1 MKKWLFPIAYAIISI
16 VIFLLIGVLGVFG
29 NGDGTGYG
37 GVVIILCG
45 IIFYC
50 LIIVPAMCLV
60 YSKRCLSGERFR
72 VLFTFYQSLLISLP
86 YLILFIKDNETF
98 LYSFI
103 PLYGASYG
111 LCSDL
116 LNLSVKSKTRMINKY
131 QIIE

>member
-16 VIFLLIGVLGVFG
+16 VIFLLIGVLGVCG

-60 YSKRCLSGERFR
+60 YSKRCLSRERFR
-72 VLFTFYQSLLISLP
+72 VLFAFYQSLLISLP

-103 PLYGASYG
+103 LFVWCELWSLLG
-111 LCSDL
+111 L
-116 LNLSVKSKTRMINKY
+116 VKFKRKIKNKND
-131 QIIE
+131 

>member
-98 LYSFI
+98 LYSLILFVWCE
-103 PLYGASYG
+103 LWSLLG
-111 LCSDL
+111 L
-116 LNLSVKSKTRMINKY
+116 VKFKRKIKNKND
-131 QIIE
+131 

>member
-50 LIIVPAMCLV
+50 LIIVPVMCLV
-60 YSKRCLSGERFR
+60 YSKRCLSEERFR
-72 VLFTFYQSLLISLP
+72 VIFTFYQSLLISLP
-86 YLILFIKDNETF
+86 YLILFVNDNETF

-103 PLYGASYG
+103 LFVWCELWSLLG
-111 LCSDL
+111 L
-116 LNLSVKSKTRMINKY
+116 VKFKRKIKNKND
-131 QIIE
+131 

>member
-16 VIFLLIGVLGVFG
+16 VIFLLIGVLGVCG

-60 YSKRCLSGERFR
+60 YSKRCLSGGRFR

-103 PLYGASYG
+103 LFVWCELWSLLG
-111 LCSDL
+111 L
-116 LNLSVKSKTRMINKY
+116 VKFKRKIKNKNN
-131 QIIE
+131 

>member
-16 VIFLLIGVLGVFG
+16 VIFLLIGVLGVCG

-50 LIIVPAMCLV
+50 LIIVPVMCLV
-60 YSKRCLSGERFR
+60 YSKRCLSEERFR
-72 VLFTFYQSLLISLP
+72 VIFTFYQSLLISLP
-86 YLILFIKDNETF
+86 YLILFVNDNETF

-103 PLYGASYG
+103 LFVWCELWSLLG
-111 LCSDL
+111 L
-116 LNLSVKSKTRMINKY
+116 VKFKRKIKNKND
-131 QIIE
+131 

>member
-86 YLILFIKDNETF
+86 YLILFFKDNETF
-98 LYSFI
+98 LYSLILFVWCE
-103 PLYGASYG
+103 LWSLLG
-111 LCSDL
+111 LI
-116 LNLSVKSKTRMINKY
+116 KFKRKIKNK
-131 QIIE
+131 ID

>member
-72 VLFTFYQSLLISLP
+72 VLFTLYQSLLISLP
-86 YLILFIKDNETF
+86 YLILFFKDNETF

-103 PLYGASYG
+103 LFVWCELWSLLG
-111 LCSDL
+111 L
-116 LNLSVKSKTRMINKY
+116 VKFKRKIKNKND
-131 QIIE
+131 E

>member
-16 VIFLLIGVLGVFG
+16 VIFLLIGVLGVCG

-50 LIIVPAMCLV
+50 PIIVPAMCLV

-72 VLFTFYQSLLISLP
+72 VLFTLYQSLLISLP

-98 LYSFI
+98 LYSLILFVWCE
-103 PLYGASYG
+103 LWSLLG
-111 LCSDL
+111 LI
-116 LNLSVKSKTRMINKY
+116 KFKRKIKNK
-131 QIIE
+131 ID

>member
-16 VIFLLIGVLGVFG
+16 VIFLLIGVLGVCG
-29 NGDGTGYG
+29 NGDGAGYG
-37 GVVIILCG
+37 GVVIIFCG

-103 PLYGASYG
+103 LFVWCELWSLLG
-111 LCSDL
+111 L
-116 LNLSVKSKTRMINKY
+116 VKFKRKIKNKND
-131 QIIE
+131 

>member
-16 VIFLLIGVLGVFG
+16 VIFLLIGVLGVCG

-50 LIIVPAMCLV
+50 PIIVPAMCLV

-72 VLFTFYQSLLISLP
+72 VLFTFYQSLLISVP

-98 LYSFI
+98 LYSLILFVWCE
-103 PLYGASYG
+103 LWSLLG
-111 LCSDL
+111 LI
-116 LNLSVKSKTRMINKY
+116 KFKRKIKNK
-131 QIIE
+131 ID

>member
-16 VIFLLIGVLGVFG
+16 VIFLLIGVLGVCG

-72 VLFTFYQSLLISLP
+72 VLFTLYQSLLISLP
-86 YLILFIKDNETF
+86 YLILFFKDNETF
-98 LYSFI
+98 LYSLILFVWCE
-103 PLYGASYG
+103 LWSLLG
-111 LCSDL
+111 LI
-116 LNLSVKSKTRMINKY
+116 KFKRKIKNK
-131 QIIE
+131 ID

>member
-1 MKKWLFPIAYAIISI
+1 MKKWLFPIAYEIISI

-37 GVVIILCG
+37 GIVIILCG

-98 LYSFI
+98 LYSLILFVWCE
-103 PLYGASYG
+103 LWSLLG
-111 LCSDL
+111 L
-116 LNLSVKSKTRMINKY
+116 VKFKRKIKNKND
-131 QIIE
+131 

>member
-16 VIFLLIGVLGVFG
+16 VIFLLFGVLGVFG

-103 PLYGASYG
+103 LFVWCELWSLLG
-111 LCSDL
+111 L
-116 LNLSVKSKTRMINKY
+116 VKFKRKIKNKND
-131 QIIE
+131 

>member
-60 YSKRCLSGERFR
+60 YSKRCLSEERFR
-72 VLFTFYQSLLISLP
+72 VIFTFYQSLLISLP
-86 YLILFIKDNETF
+86 YLILFVNDNETF

-103 PLYGASYG
+103 LFVWCELWSLLG
-111 LCSDL
+111 L
-116 LNLSVKSKTRMINKY
+116 VKFKRKIKNKND
-131 QIIE
+131 

>member
-50 LIIVPAMCLV
+50 PIIVPAMCLV

-98 LYSFI
+98 LYSLILFVWCE
-103 PLYGASYG
+103 LWSLLG
-111 LCSDL
+111 LI
-116 LNLSVKSKTRMINKY
+116 KFKRKIKNK
-131 QIIE
+131 ID

>member
-29 NGDGTGYG
+29 SGDGTGYG

-98 LYSFI
+98 LYSLILFVWCE
-103 PLYGASYG
+103 LWSLLG
-111 LCSDL
+111 L
-116 LNLSVKSKTRMINKY
+116 VKFKRKIKNKND
-131 QIIE
+131 

>member
-16 VIFLLIGVLGVFG
+16 VIFLLIGVLGVCG

-50 LIIVPAMCLV
+50 PIIVPAMCLV

-86 YLILFIKDNETF
+86 YLILFFKDNETF
-98 LYSFI
+98 LYSLILFVWCE
-103 PLYGASYG
+103 LWSLLG
-111 LCSDL
+111 LI
-116 LNLSVKSKTRMINKY
+116 KFKRKIKNK
-131 QIIE
+131 ID

>member
-1 MKKWLFPIAYAIISI
+1 MKKWLFPIAYVIISI

-98 LYSFI
+98 LYSLILFVWCE
-103 PLYGASYG
+103 LWSLLG
-111 LCSDL
+111 L
-116 LNLSVKSKTRMINKY
+116 VKFKRKIKNKND
-131 QIIE
+131 

>member
-29 NGDGTGYG
+29 NRDGTGYG

-72 VLFTFYQSLLISLP
+72 VLFTLYQSLLISLP
-86 YLILFIKDNETF
+86 YLILFFRDNETF

-103 PLYGASYG
+103 LFVWCELWSLLG
-111 LCSDL
+111 LI
-116 LNLSVKSKTRMINKY
+116 KFKRKIKNK
-131 QIIE
+131 ID